1 MKFSTREDIEAPI
14 DYVFAQITDFEGFE
28 KQAMRRGTDIQRLD
42 NAAIPSEGS
51 SWDIAFKYRGKDR
64 KMNAKISRL
73 EAPNEL
79 QLTTVANGL
88 DGNTSVE
95 LVALSRAR
103 TRISVAIELKPQSL
117 SARLLLQS
125 LKLAKS
131 NLTRK
136 FKIRVADFSEGVEE
150 SYRKSV

>member
-28 KQAMRRGTDIQRLD
+28 KQAMRRGTDMQRAD
-42 NAAIPSEGS
+42 NAAIPGEGS

-73 EAPNEL
+73 DAPNEL

-103 TRISVAIELKPQSL
+103 TRISIAIELKPQSL